1 MSQPWHHV
9 PGSQEQA
16 ARGICSTPGT
26 SLPQDYWCPFQF
38 LCLSFI
44 SCSPKHKDWSHQAHL
59 HYFTLTLEGKGSLYQ
74 SVIEFFFLNCS
85 EVKRSRV
92 EENHCVCGAGDH
104 NPVEKDSV
112 GRDFRNP
119 VQVQVMRSGSDWK
132 TEHKWLRAQ
141 MTLQQS
147 THQTNAKAFCPQRL
161 GNWVLETPEG
171 KTSRAQQKPRAIPA
185 GRGITEAS

>member
-1 MSQPWHHV
+1 M
-9 PGSQEQA
+9 
-16 ARGICSTPGT
+16 
-26 SLPQDYWCPFQF
+26 
-38 LCLSFI
+38 
-44 SCSPKHKDWSHQAHL
+44 
-59 HYFTLTLEGKGSLYQ
+59 
-74 SVIEFFFLNCS
+74 
-85 EVKRSRV
+85 
-92 EENHCVCGAGDH
+92 EENHCVCGTGDH
-104 NPVEKDSV
+104 NPVEKESV

-171 KTSRAQQKPRAIPA
+171 KTSHAQQKPRAIPA